1 MPRAMTPRLPFPVTH
16 CLAALLAL
24 PACAAPPV
32 GQSPRQA
39 NVAVPG
45 VKLRTY
51 ETPYYYI
58 HTDLPEADAR
68 EAMIRT
74 TRMFEAYHSRT
85 AELFRG
91 QINQKLPFY
100 LFSRREDYYAAG
112 GMPNTAGVFNGT
124 RLMATAVRSRSGS
137 IGLGTWHTVQHEG
150 FHQFVAYVIQGEIP
164 IWVNEGLAEYFGEAV
179 FTGDGMVT
187 GLIPNGRLQRIRQEI
202 RDGKFKSIKDMML
215 LTHQA
220 WNADISMAN
229 YDQAWSMVQFLAV
242 GENGKYREAFA
253 KFLQLVSRG
262 RPWAD
267 SWLAAF
273 GSAEGFEQRWKDYW
287 LNLPDDPTLDLYAQ
301 ADVAA
306 LTSFMGRAYT
316 QKQTFDDVNELL
328 NSDAKSLKA
337 NPVDWL
343 PPDLFDE
350 MKDLTQRLQERPNV
364 AFRIE
369 RPQPKS
375 LPRLLCTLQ
384 DGTQIT
390 GTFET
395 AGGGN
400 RIGRVSTMTK
410 PPAPEKKE
418 AATQRK

>member
-1 MPRAMTPRLPFPVTH
+1 MLPRLPLHLTLG
-16 CLAALLAL
+16 LAALLVVSAG
-24 PACAAPPV
+24 AAPPMA
-32 GQSPRQA
+32 GQSARQPM
-39 NVAVPG
+39 AVPG
-45 VKLRTY
+45 VQLRTY

-58 HTDLPEADAR
+58 HTDLPEADVR

-74 TRMFEAYHSRT
+74 TRMFEAYRSRT
-85 AELFRG
+85 AELFKG

-100 LFSRREDYYAAG
+100 LFSRREDYYTAG
-112 GMPNTAGVFNGT
+112 GMANTAGVFDGT
-124 RLMATAVRSRSGS
+124 KLMAMAIRGRGGA
-137 IGLGTWHTVQHEG
+137 IGMNTWHTVQHEG
-150 FHQFVAYVIQGEIP
+150 FHQFVASVIQGEIP

-187 GLIPNGRLQRIRQEI
+187 AVIPSGRLKRVRQEI
-202 RDGKFKSIKDMML
+202 RDGKFKSVKEMML

-242 GENGKYREAFA
+242 GDNGKYRDAFA

-262 RPWAD
+262 RSWTD
-267 SWLAAF
+267 SWLASF

-287 LNLPDDPTLDLYAQ
+287 LNLPEDPTLDLYAQ
-301 ADVAA
+301 ADVAT

-316 QKQTFDDVNELL
+316 QKQNFDDFNELMHTE
-328 NSDAKSLKA
+328 AKELKA

-343 PPDLFDE
+343 PPDLFEE
-350 MKDLTQRLQERPNV
+350 MKDLATQLEERPNIT
-364 AFRIE
+364 FKIE

-375 LPRLLCTLQ
+375 LPRLVCTLA

-390 GTFET
+390 GTFDT

-400 RIGRVSTMTK
+400 RIGRVAATAK
-410 PPAPEKKE
+410 PPAPEKPEKKD
-418 AATQRK
+418 AATRGK